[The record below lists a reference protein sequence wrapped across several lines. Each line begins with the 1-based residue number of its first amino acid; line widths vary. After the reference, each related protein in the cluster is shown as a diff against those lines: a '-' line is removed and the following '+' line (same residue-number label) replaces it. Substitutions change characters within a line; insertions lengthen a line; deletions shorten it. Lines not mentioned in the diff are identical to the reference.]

1 MGSDAATGEN
11 PPIPEDTLD
20 LGERLDPIRTLLRRA
35 ASGDLGAAAA
45 LVDVLGPRIHGL
57 ALHVTGS
64 SAKAGRLAVWV
75 LRSCL
80 RDAGQLA
87 AGGLPGEAAV
97 LDRAR
102 RAAVATRPSGAVR
115 SLIAPDTVDDRT
127 RDRREVEVVRALL
140 SLPPS
145 QRALVESAA
154 QGRFPYVGAQRP
166 EAAQVL
172 ARVLDQLVPFGG
184 PESPQLRSLAA
195 LDALALADGEER
207 QHLRDL
213 TGGTDAAAV
222 HRHAIEAAARLA
234 LLTAVPPSRTLHEAV
249 LDGLEFASSPQPAA
263 REGGP
268 SEQRRPA
275 ASLSEASPSEASP
288 SPAGPVTAGTAG
300 TAGTA
305 PEAAY
310 HGTYSTPVLGTDSQ
324 QRMVGPPAMAG
335 GLHAATDAGAPATPS
350 GASRVS
356 RAQPAPAPAFAFRP
370 TDEADRSR
378 RERRR
383 AAKQARG
390 PGQRGASWFS
400 RSLAALAVIA
410 ALAATWVVV
419 DTRAELSSTREAAST
434 WARLSVDPEAEM
446 VAGVSDNGSWQAV
459 IAADGIALR
468 GQDVAAYDGEVLQ
481 LWGET
486 DGERTDLGVLE
497 VSAGGLVTHASA
509 ETADRLVVTRENA
522 PQNLSGTP
530 STRVVASLDPELS
543 GG

>member
-35 ASGDLGAAAA
+35 ASSDLGAAAA

-57 ALHVTGS
+57 GLHVTGS
-64 SAKAGRLAVWV
+64 SAKAGKLAVWV

-80 RDAGQLA
+80 RDAAQLA

-102 RAAVATRPSGAVR
+102 RAAVSTRPSGDVR
-115 SLIAPDTVDDRT
+115 SLVAPDTVDDRT
-127 RDRREVEVVRALL
+127 RDRREMDVVRALL
-140 SLPPS
+140 SLPPA

-172 ARVLDQLVPFGG
+172 AHVLDQLVPFAG
-184 PESPQLRSLAA
+184 PESSQLWGLAA

-207 QHLRDL
+207 QQLRDL
-213 TGGTDAAAV
+213 TGGADAAAV
-222 HRHAIEAAARLA
+222 HCHAIEAAARLT

-249 LDGLEFASSPQPAA
+249 LDGLELGSAPRPTA
-263 REGGP
+263 RQAGP
-268 SEQRRPA
+268 SEPRGSAR
-275 ASLSEASPSEASP
+275 
-288 SPAGPVTAGTAG
+288 
-300 TAGTA
+300 
-305 PEAAY
+305 EAAY

-324 QRMVGPPAMAG
+324 QRMVGPPAMTG
-335 GLHAATDAGAPATPS
+335 GLHAAADDGTPA
-350 GASRVS
+350 ASREAPQPS
-356 RAQPAPAPAFAFRP
+356 LAQPAPAPAFAFHP
-370 TDEADRSR
+370 AHEADRSR

-383 AAKQARG
+383 AAQQERG
-390 PGQRGASWFS
+390 TRRRGAPWFS
-400 RSLAALAVIA
+400 RSVAALAVIA

-434 WARLSVDPEAEM
+434 WARLSMDPEAEM

-468 GQDVAAYDGEVLQ
+468 AQDVTGYDGEVLQ

-486 DGERTDLGVLE
+486 DGEPTDLGVLD
-497 VSAGGLVTHASA
+497 VSAGGLVTGSSV

-530 STRVVASLDPELS
+530 STRVVASLDPESS